1 VDDKTAVRIS
11 TFKGQVV
18 ARLTTSIACLWT
30 IILCLV
36 DQSNRVRVFRIR
48 VNPPWLDVWVFPES
62 TFWMSIEVAFLTTV
76 EPELWVSI
84 FFTNYTGRLVVICID
99 IGEEERMV
107 IILVSCFVWQCST
120 FHTQLEIANHTFKK
134 HLRFFTDTTATAMG
148 NILSVRCKQRGR
160 PATSNITAT
169 ENILS
174 VRWKIKGMLM
184 TSMFKRIFQ

>member
-1 VDDKTAVRIS
+1 
-11 TFKGQVV
+11 
-18 ARLTTSIACLWT
+18 
-30 IILCLV
+30 
-36 DQSNRVRVFRIR
+36 VRVFTICS
-48 VNPPWLDVWVFPES
+48 NPPWLDIWVFPES
-62 TFWMSIEVAFLTTV
+62 TLWMSIEVAFLATV

-84 FFTNYTGRLVVICID
+84 FFTNYTGRLVVICIN

-148 NILSVRCKQRGR
+148 NILSDISSPRGR
-160 PATSNITAT
+160 PATSIIAT

-184 TSMFKRIFQ
+184 TSMFKRIFQY

>member
-1 VDDKTAVRIS
+1 
-11 TFKGQVV
+11 
-18 ARLTTSIACLWT
+18 
-30 IILCLV
+30 
-36 DQSNRVRVFRIR
+36 
-48 VNPPWLDVWVFPES
+48 
-62 TFWMSIEVAFLTTV
+62 
-76 EPELWVSI
+76 
-84 FFTNYTGRLVVICID
+84 LVVICID